1 MIINLNHTLCTFN
14 SYPNYVK
21 FTWSIFLYFILSSV
35 DLSMFFFTLPYKCVW
50 ISKYLNAVNLS
61 EFASFYG
68 LWSFVILLDKP
79 EIVDLKK
86 SSFTSKNC
94 RGDIISFNCSAD
106 ANPSMTSYQLFE
118 NETAILDT
126 NPSGMWNRKLPTGG
140 VFMYKCVA
148 INYLGSED
156 SLPVIVEVNGTLNC
170 AVYWICEAYFLCV
183 HLSVYINL
191 LVTLYIRPKSF
202 ICILRRHKGSS

>member
-1 MIINLNHTLCTFN
+1 MYIWICEIHLIDLFLFYFIYC
-14 SYPNYVK
+14 
-21 FTWSIFLYFILSSV
+21 WSINVLLYIALQMC
-35 DLSMFFFTLPYKCVW
+35 LNLW
-50 ISKYLNAVNLS
+50 HLNAVNLS

-140 VFMYKCVA
+140 VFMYKCMA

-202 ICILRRHKGSS
+202 ICILRTHKGSI